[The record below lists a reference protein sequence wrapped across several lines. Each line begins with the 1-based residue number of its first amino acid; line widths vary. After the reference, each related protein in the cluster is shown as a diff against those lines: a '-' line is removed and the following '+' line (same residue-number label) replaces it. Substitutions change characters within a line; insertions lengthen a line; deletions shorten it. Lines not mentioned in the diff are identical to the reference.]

1 MFSITSVPSSVF
13 IRSAH
18 GRPMV
23 SYAPP
28 GGNGTISRTGRS
40 GYFACAH
47 ARAGQRGAESRRGTE
62 FQKITSPH
70 RIPHPDGH
78 FARQLRAIGDARYK
92 GRIGRPLRHRAA
104 GLGCRPTSVRRTNGC
119 AKGRGGDGRGNRH
132 RQGGVAGARQGR
144 LCRGAGRPP
153 RRQARRDRKG
163 GRQRQDPL
171 GADRRQRS
179 GIDQGAVRA
188 REEGI
193 RPARPAVQQR
203 RHRRARGADGGTAA
217 RNLEEGGR
225 HQPHRHVRVHPGS
238 HQDHEGAG
246 PEGRPHH
253 QQRLDLGAHA
263 AAARRRLH
271 RDQARGHRPHQ
282 ADRARLPRTT

>member
-1 MFSITSVPSSVF
+1 M

-23 SYAPP
+23 SKAPP

-47 ARAGQRGAESRRGTE
+47 AARGSSRRR
-62 FQKITSPH
+62 QRRQS
-70 RIPHPDGH
+70 RISEGH
-78 FARQLRAIGDARYK
+78 VAASDPPPRWQLAHELKAIGGPSHAMQGVSDWT
-92 GRIGRPLRHRAA
+92 IGRCSNRRRA
-104 GLGCRPTSVRRTNGC
+104 LGCRPTVQSGGSHGG
-119 AKGRGGDGRGNRH
+119 AEGRGGDGRRHRH

-144 LCRGAGRPP
+144 LRRGAGRPP
-153 RRQARRDRKG
+153 RRQARRDREG
-163 GRQRQDPL
+163 SRQRQDAL

-179 GIDQGAVRA
+179 GIDQGAVRP

-217 RNLEEGGR
+217 RDLEEGRR
-225 HQPHRHVRVHPGS
+225 HQPDRHVRLHPGG

-246 PEGRPHH
+246 R
-253 QQRLDLGAHA
+253 RRA
-263 AAARRRLH
+263 AASSTTARSRRT
-271 RDQARGHRPHQ
+271 RRGRAPRPT
-282 ADRARLPRTT
+282 PRPSTR